1 MKYGCFL
8 LSLTIIKEGIC
19 RYDLTLFVLEGL
31 DCSVPEQQDKDNA
44 TWPQYMSW
52 ATNNIV
58 QLNADKIK
66 AEYKESLKETCKI
79 FQNLIAKGNLEFF

>member
-31 DCSVPEQQDKDNA
+31 DYSFPEQQDKDNA
-44 TWPQYMSW
+44 T
-52 ATNNIV
+52 
-58 QLNADKIK
+58 
-66 AEYKESLKETCKI
+66 
-79 FQNLIAKGNLEFF
+79 